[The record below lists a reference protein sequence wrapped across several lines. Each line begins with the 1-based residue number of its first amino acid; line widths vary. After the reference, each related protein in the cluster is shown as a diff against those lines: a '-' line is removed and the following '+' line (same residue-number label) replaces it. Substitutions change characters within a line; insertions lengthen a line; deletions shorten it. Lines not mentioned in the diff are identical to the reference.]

1 MAREATI
8 TQEQVSAAANAIR
21 ASGTKPTARSVREQL
36 GTGSMGTVHQFMQV
50 WLADQKGPSRPLL
63 DSSAGFARRHRRS
76 HSKQEIASA
85 QAALESSLADAQQAG
100 TDLAIENERQTVEID
115 AQALT
120 GYRKDSC
127 VNE

>member
-1 MAREATI
+1 MA
-8 TQEQVSAAANAIR
+8 
-21 ASGTKPTARSVREQL
+21 GWP
-36 GTGSMGTVHQFMQV
+36 
-50 WLADQKGPSRPLL
+50 KGPSRPLL
-63 DSSAGFARRHRRS
+63 DSSAGFTRRHRRS

-120 GYRKDSC
+120 GDRKDSC

>member
-50 WLADQKGPSRPLL
+50 WLADQKGQAGPSLTLPPALQGVIVDHIRSRKLPAPKPRLNPPWPMCSRP
-63 DSSAGFARRHRRS
+63 AP
-76 HSKQEIASA
+76 
-85 QAALESSLADAQQAG
+85 
-100 TDLAIENERQTVEID
+100 T
-115 AQALT
+115 
-120 GYRKDSC
+120 
-127 VNE
+127 

>member
-50 WLADQKGPSRPLL
+50 WLAKR
-63 DSSAGFARRHRRS
+63 A
-76 HSKQEIASA
+76 KQAPP
-85 QAALESSLADAQQAG
+85 
-100 TDLAIENERQTVEID
+100 
-115 AQALT
+115 
-120 GYRKDSC
+120 
-127 VNE
+127 